1 MSNQKRKASYGTEH
15 RIGGALMS
23 INNSLGMPADET
35 TYTVEEAEIGDD
47 EGFEVIVV
55 YLQEWCN
62 EEMSDFGDDKTEQKA
77 FMYWTKDEVNHKEY
91 KEYCEWLEK
100 EAKKRA
106 ILHL

>member
-1 MSNQKRKASYGTEH
+1 
-15 RIGGALMS
+15 MS

-35 TYTVEEAEIGDD
+35 TYTVEEDWAKTEDHEI
-47 EGFEVIVV
+47 EIIVV

-106 ILHL
+106 IIHL